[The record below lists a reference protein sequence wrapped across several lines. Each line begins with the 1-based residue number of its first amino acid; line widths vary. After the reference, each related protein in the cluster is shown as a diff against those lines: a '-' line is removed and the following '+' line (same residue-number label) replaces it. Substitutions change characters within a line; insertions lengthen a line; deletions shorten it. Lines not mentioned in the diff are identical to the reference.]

1 MDLLKAFFIG
11 IRLAAPAQGMSHGH
25 IRMFYKG
32 IKGLEN
38 ELYDPNKISQWDKE
52 IKTAYHELSTVFE
65 TNEHI
70 AQKVVQIDKICEKYT
85 FLTPLNEYLVD
96 IGLVHFFAHSV
107 NYHKEDYFETNE
119 WMQIEDKLA
128 ERGTE
133 LLNWLLYIEEANTAQ
148 AEISLQSYIEDF
160 LLIGDEM
167 NEDQENLRLYEPLI
181 EAENYLQET
190 PLDLFLL
197 YEKLP
202 ETHELKNLFF
212 PMMCYFRAP
221 YQVEA
226 TLLSAINCGG
236 NIIEHGAV
244 LATVLC
250 ATNTWKKFPPSWQNY
265 FEA

>member
-11 IRLAAPAQGMSHGH
+11 IRLAIPAQGMSHGH

-38 ELYDPNKISQWDKE
+38 EYYDQSKIEQWDKE
-52 IKTAYHELSTVFE
+52 IKTAYHEIATIFE
-65 TNEHI
+65 KNEHI
-70 AQKVVQIDKICEKYT
+70 AQKVTDLDKVCEKYT
-85 FLTPLNEYLVD
+85 FLQPLNEYLVD
-96 IGLVHFFAHSV
+96 IGLIHFFANSPSY
-107 NYHKEDYFETNE
+107 NKEDYFETQE
-119 WMQIEDKLA
+119 WLQIEEKLA

-133 LLNWLLYIEEANTAQ
+133 LLNWLLYIEEAKSAQ

-160 LLIGDEM
+160 LLVGDEI
-167 NEDQENLRLYEPLI
+167 NEDQENLKLYEPLI
-181 EAENYLQET
+181 EAQDYLQET

-202 ETHELKNLFF
+202 ETHDLKPLFF
-212 PMMCYFRAP
+212 PMMCYFRSP
-221 YQVEA
+221 NQPES

-244 LATVLC
+244 LATALC
-250 ATNTWKKFPPSWQNY
+250 ATQDWKKFPETWQKY
-265 FEA
+265 FI